1 MWSLTER
8 ARQHTPTVQASDH
21 CSSLLIY

>member
-1 MWSLTER
+1 LTER